1 MEGAN
6 LIKFGDE
13 IFVIS
18 GDLMFLYECATFGN
32 RVIHEARTSEM
43 DMSEIL
49 AKGLQQG
56 NR

>member
-1 MEGAN
+1 M
-6 LIKFGDE
+6 IFGDE
-13 IFVIS
+13 HCVIA

-32 RVIHEARTSEM
+32 IVTYEEQTAEVDISQL
-43 DMSEIL
+43 L